1 MYYNNDNFTI
11 GVPPNIN
18 DERIQ
23 ALTQLRDTLSKSD
36 PGALFNVVN
45 ELSSVCNKV
54 FILLI
59 FYT

>member
-1 MYYNNDNFTI
+1 ML
-11 GVPPNIN
+11 GVPANIN

-45 ELSSVCNKV
+45 ELSSVRINHQQS
-54 FILLI
+54 LLEFCLYI
-59 FYT
+59 K